1 MQEALYRKHRPATLE
16 ELVGQP
22 DAVALISEQIKKNNL
37 SHAYLFSGPRGVGK
51 TSLARIIA
59 TTIGCDPV
67 FDITEIDAA
76 SHNKVDDIRELN
88 DNINFI
94 ASSPGKKR
102 VFILDEAHMLSNA
115 ASNAFLK
122 TLEEPPEHV
131 IFILATTEPERVI
144 ETIRSRTTHLAFKRI
159 GSEEIITSLEKISK
173 KEKIK
178 LSIEIL
184 EYISNQS
191 DGSLRD
197 AINLFEQTFSTFGNK
212 ATMEELYSILGK
224 VTTADLHQ
232 IIEAMGTQDTS
243 TVLKILRDN
252 YRSGLQAID
261 ILNSITDL
269 FRNIFYFKY
278 LPEDENFTSL
288 SDSEKDLVNSCN
300 DIISAKDLSKILD
313 MLDDINQSIKS
324 SPSQELKLELFLV
337 RLIKPQLATDIKS
350 VSRRVD
356 ILESREQEDTKYQE
370 KENLKDKKKLI
381 NEAKPD
387 KKETPKKKA
396 PSSKNKVGKKDIEN
410 FDVYWPKILQE
421 AKSVLTP
428 RKYSYLTLVKPE
440 VVDSENLVLYIDSE
454 NEYLITELRKSEDV
468 IELIKSSVAKK
479 IGVDISI
486 SIQPHES
493 PQSGDQ
499 TSEEIQSNINEIFD
513 VESID

>member
-1 MQEALYRKHRPATLE
+1 MQEALYRKYRPSSLE

-22 DAVALISEQIKKNNL
+22 DAVQLISEQIKNSNL

-76 SHNKVDDIRELN
+76 SHNKVDDVRELN
-88 DNINFI
+88 DSVNFI

-102 VFILDEAHMLSNA
+102 VFILDEVHMLSNA

-144 ETIRSRTTHLAFKRI
+144 ETIRSRTTQIAFKRI
-159 GSEEIITSLEKISK
+159 KNTDIITSLEKISK
-173 KEKIK
+173 AEKIK
-178 LSIEIL
+178 LSKDVL
-184 EYISNQS
+184 EYIANQS

-212 ATMEELYSILGK
+212 ATMEQLYSILGK
-224 VTTADLHQ
+224 VTITDLLQ
-232 IIEAMGTQDTS
+232 ILEAMGTQDTA
-243 TVLKILRDN
+243 TVLKVLRAN
-252 YRSGLQAID
+252 YKNGLQAID

-269 FRNIFYFKY
+269 FRNLFYFKY

-288 SDSEKDLVNSCN
+288 SDSEKELIKNCN
-300 DIISAKDLSKILD
+300 DIISAKDLSRILD
-313 MLDDINQSIKS
+313 MLDEINQSIKT

-337 RLIKPQLATDIKS
+337 KLIKPQLATDIKS

-356 ILESREQEDTKYQE
+356 MLEEHGVTEKISEEQQTSP
-370 KENLKDKKKLI
+370 DKKKLG
-381 NEAKPD
+381 NEKVAKGKPTKENT
-387 KKETPKKKA
+387 KKPIV
-396 PSSKNKVGKKDIEN
+396 KNDIEN
-410 FDVYWPKILQE
+410 FDVYWPKILEE
-421 AKSVLTP
+421 AKEILTP

-440 VVDSENLVLYIDSE
+440 VIDSNNLTLYIDSE
-454 NEYLITELRKSEDV
+454 NEYLISELRKSDEI
-468 IELIKSSVAKK
+468 IELIKSNVTQKMGVEVTVA
-479 IGVDISI
+479 
-486 SIQPHES
+486 IQPHEGL
-493 PQSGDQ
+493 QNNNQ
-499 TSEEIQSNINEIFD
+499 TSRDFQSNISEIFD

>member
-1 MQEALYRKHRPATLE
+1 MQEALYRKYRPSSLE

-22 DAVALISEQIKKNNL
+22 DAVQLISEQIKNSNL

-76 SHNKVDDIRELN
+76 SHNKVDDVRELN
-88 DNINFI
+88 DSVNFI

-102 VFILDEAHMLSNA
+102 VFILDEVHMLSNA

-144 ETIRSRTTHLAFKRI
+144 ETIRSRTTQIAFKRI
-159 GSEEIITSLEKISK
+159 KNTDIITSLEKISK
-173 KEKIK
+173 AEKIK
-178 LSIEIL
+178 LSKDVL
-184 EYISNQS
+184 EYIANQS

-212 ATMEELYSILGK
+212 ATMEQLYSILGK
-224 VTTADLHQ
+224 VTITDLLQ
-232 IIEAMGTQDTS
+232 ILEAMGTQDTA
-243 TVLKILRDN
+243 TVLKVLRAN
-252 YRSGLQAID
+252 YKNGLQAID

-269 FRNIFYFKY
+269 FRNLFYFKY

-288 SDSEKDLVNSCN
+288 SDSEKELIKNCN
-300 DIISAKDLSKILD
+300 DIISAKDLSRILD
-313 MLDDINQSIKS
+313 MLDEINQSIKT

-337 RLIKPQLATDIKS
+337 KLIKPQLATDIKS

-356 ILESREQEDTKYQE
+356 MLEKHGVTE
-370 KENLKDKKKLI
+370 KISEKQQTSSDKKKLG
-381 NEAKPD
+381 NEKVAKD
-387 KKETPKKKA
+387 KPTKK
-396 PSSKNKVGKKDIEN
+396 NTKKPLIKTDIEN
-410 FDVYWPKILQE
+410 FDVYWPKILEE
-421 AKSVLTP
+421 AKAILTP

-440 VVDSENLVLYIDSE
+440 VIDSNNLTLYIDSE
-454 NEYLITELRKSEDV
+454 NEYLISELRKSDEI
-468 IELIKSSVAKK
+468 IELIKSNVTQKMGVEVTVA
-479 IGVDISI
+479 
-486 SIQPHES
+486 IQPHEGL
-493 PQSGDQ
+493 QNNNQ
-499 TSEEIQSNINEIFD
+499 TSKDVQSNISEIFD

>member
-1 MQEALYRKHRPATLE
+1 MQEALYRKYRPSSLE
-16 ELVGQP
+16 ELVGQG
-22 DAVALISEQIKKNNL
+22 DAVQLIREQIKNGNL

-76 SHNKVDDIRELN
+76 SHNKVDDVRELN
-88 DNINFI
+88 DSVNFI

-102 VFILDEAHMLSNA
+102 VFILDEVHMLSNA

-144 ETIRSRTTHLAFKRI
+144 ETIRSRTTQIAFKRI
-159 GSEEIITSLEKISK
+159 KNTDIITSLEKISK
-173 KEKIK
+173 AEKIN
-178 LSIEIL
+178 LSKDVL
-184 EYISNQS
+184 EYIANQS

-212 ATMEELYSILGK
+212 ATMEQLYSILGK
-224 VTTADLHQ
+224 VTTTDLLQ
-232 IIEAMGTQDTS
+232 ILEAMGTQDTA
-243 TVLKILRDN
+243 TVLKVLRGN
-252 YRSGLQAID
+252 YKNGLQAID

-269 FRNIFYFKY
+269 FRNLFYFKY

-288 SDSEKDLVNSCN
+288 SDSEKELIKKCN
-300 DIISAKDLSKILD
+300 DIISAKDLSRILD
-313 MLDDINQSIKS
+313 MLDEINQSIKT

-337 RLIKPQLATDIKS
+337 KLIKPQLATDIKS

-356 ILESREQEDTKYQE
+356 MLEEYGVSE
-370 KENLKDKKKLI
+370 KISEKKQTSPDKKKLA
-381 NEAKPD
+381 NEKVAKD
-387 KKETPKKKA
+387 KAKKENTKK
-396 PSSKNKVGKKDIEN
+396 SNVKNDIEN
-410 FDVYWPKILQE
+410 FDVYWPKILEE
-421 AKSVLTP
+421 AKSILTP

-440 VVDSENLVLYIDSE
+440 VIDSNNLTLYIDSE
-454 NEYLITELRKSEDV
+454 NEYLISELRKSDEI
-468 IELIKSSVAKK
+468 IELIKSNVTQKMGVEVTVA
-479 IGVDISI
+479 
-486 SIQPHES
+486 IQPHEGL
-493 PQSGDQ
+493 QNNNQ
-499 TSEEIQSNINEIFD
+499 TSKDVQSNISEIFD

>member
-1 MQEALYRKHRPATLE
+1 MQEALYRKYRPNTLD

-22 DAVALISEQIKKNNL
+22 DVVALISEQVIKNNL
-37 SHAYLFSGPRGVGK
+37 GHAYLFSGPRGVGK

-88 DNINFI
+88 DSVNFI

-102 VFILDEAHMLSNA
+102 VFILDEVHMLSNA

-159 GSEEIITSLEKISK
+159 GNEEIVTTLEKISK

-178 LSIEIL
+178 LSKEIL

-197 AINLFEQTFSTFGNK
+197 AINLFEQTYSTFGNK
-212 ATMEELYSILGK
+212 ATIEELYSILGK
-224 VTTADLHQ
+224 VTISDLFQ

-243 TVLKILRDN
+243 TVLTILRNN
-252 YRSGLQAID
+252 YKSGLQAVD

-269 FRNIFYFKY
+269 FRNLFYFKY
-278 LPEDENFTSL
+278 LPEDKSFTSL
-288 SDSEKDLVNSCN
+288 SNSEKELVKSCN
-300 DIISAKDLSKILD
+300 EIISAKDLSRILD
-313 MLDDINQSIKS
+313 MLDEVNQSIKT

-337 RLIKPQLATDIKS
+337 RLIKPQLASDIKS

-356 ILESREQEDTKYQE
+356 ILESKEQRDNNYQQE
-370 KENLKDKKKLI
+370 QTSKDKKKPI
-381 NEAKPD
+381 NKAKSQEKEINPPLK
-387 KKETPKKKA
+387 KKEV
-396 PSSKNKVGKKDIEN
+396 NKDIDN

-421 AKSVLTP
+421 AKTVLTP
-428 RKYSYLTLVKPE
+428 RKYSYLTLVKPDID
-440 VVDSENLVLYIDSE
+440 DSENLVLYIDSE
-454 NEYLITELRKSEDV
+454 NEYLITELRKSED
-468 IELIKSSVAKK
+468 ILDLIKSNVAKK

-486 SIQPHES
+486 SIQPHDGL
-493 PQSGDQ
+493 QSVDQ

-513 VESID
+513 VENID

>member
-1 MQEALYRKHRPATLE
+1 MQEALYRKYRPNTLD

-22 DAVALISEQIKKNNL
+22 DAVALITEQIKKKNL
-37 SHAYLFSGPRGVGK
+37 GHAYLFSGPRGVGK

-88 DNINFI
+88 DSVNFI

-102 VFILDEAHMLSNA
+102 VFILDEVHMLSNA

-159 GSEEIITSLEKISK
+159 GNEEIITSLEKISNQ
-173 KEKIK
+173 EKIK
-178 LSIEIL
+178 LSKELL

-191 DGSLRD
+191 EGSLRD
-197 AINLFEQTFSTFGNK
+197 AINLFEQTYSTFGNK
-212 ATMEELYSILGK
+212 ATIEELYSILGK
-224 VTTADLHQ
+224 VTTSDLFQ
-232 IIEAMGTQDTS
+232 IVQAMGTQDTS
-243 TVLKILRDN
+243 TVLKILRNN

-261 ILNSITDL
+261 ILNSVTDL
-269 FRNIFYFKY
+269 FRNLFYFKY

-288 SDSEKDLVNSCN
+288 SNSEKELVKNCN
-300 DIISAKDLSKILD
+300 EIISAKDLSRILD
-313 MLDDINQSIKS
+313 MLDEVNQSIKT

-337 RLIKPQLATDIKS
+337 KLIKPQLASDIKS
-350 VSRRVD
+350 ISRRVD
-356 ILESREQEDTKYQE
+356 ILESREQVDGDLKEKQTPRGKKKPISKDMSEE
-370 KENLKDKKKLI
+370 KEVKLSKEKKT
-381 NEAKPD
+381 A
-387 KKETPKKKA
+387 
-396 PSSKNKVGKKDIEN
+396 KKDIEN

-421 AKSVLTP
+421 AKLVLTP
-428 RKYSYLTLVKPE
+428 RKYSYLTLVKPD

-454 NEYLITELRKSEDV
+454 NEYLISELRKSED
-468 IELIKSSVAKK
+468 ILELIKSNIAKK

-486 SIQPHES
+486 SIEPHLVL
-493 PQSGDQ
+493 QSTDQ

>member
-1 MQEALYRKHRPATLE
+1 MQEALYRKYRPSSLE

-22 DAVALISEQIKKNNL
+22 DAVQLISEQIKNSNL

-76 SHNKVDDIRELN
+76 SHNKVDDVRELN
-88 DNINFI
+88 DSVNFI

-102 VFILDEAHMLSNA
+102 VFILDEVHMLSNA

-144 ETIRSRTTHLAFKRI
+144 ETIRSRTTQIAFKRI
-159 GSEEIITSLEKISK
+159 KNADIITSLEMISK
-173 KEKIK
+173 AEKIK
-178 LSIEIL
+178 LSKDVL
-184 EYISNQS
+184 EYIANQS

-212 ATMEELYSILGK
+212 ATMEQLYSILGK
-224 VTTADLHQ
+224 VTISDLLQ
-232 IIEAMGTQDTS
+232 ILEAMGTQDTAS
-243 TVLKILRDN
+243 VLRVLRAN
-252 YRSGLQAID
+252 YKNGLQAID

-269 FRNIFYFKY
+269 FRNLFYFKY

-288 SDSEKDLVNSCN
+288 SDSEKELIKNCN
-300 DIISAKDLSKILD
+300 DIISAKDLSRILD
-313 MLDDINQSIKS
+313 MLDEINQSIKT

-337 RLIKPQLATDIKS
+337 KLIKPQLATDIKS

-356 ILESREQEDTKYQE
+356 MLEQHGVTE
-370 KENLKDKKKLI
+370 KITEKRQTPPDKKKLA
-381 NEAKPD
+381 NEKVAKD
-387 KKETPKKKA
+387 K
-396 PSSKNKVGKKDIEN
+396 SKKDIIKKPIVKNDIDN
-410 FDVYWPKILQE
+410 FDVYWPKILEE
-421 AKSVLTP
+421 AKSILTP

-440 VVDSENLVLYIDSE
+440 VIDSNNLTLYIDSE
-454 NEYLITELRKSEDV
+454 NEYLISELRKSDEI
-468 IELIKSSVAKK
+468 IELIKSNVTQK
-479 IGVDISI
+479 IGVEVTVT
-486 SIQPHES
+486 IQPHEGL
-493 PQSGDQ
+493 QNNNQ
-499 TSEEIQSNINEIFD
+499 TSKDVQSNISEIFD

>member
-1 MQEALYRKHRPATLE
+1 MQEALYRKYRPSSLE
-16 ELVGQP
+16 ELVGQS
-22 DAVALISEQIKKNNL
+22 DAVQLISEQIKNSSL

-76 SHNKVDDIRELN
+76 SHNKVDDVRELN
-88 DNINFI
+88 DSVNFI

-102 VFILDEAHMLSNA
+102 VFILDEVHMLSNA

-144 ETIRSRTTHLAFKRI
+144 ETIRSRTTQIAFKRI
-159 GSEEIITSLEKISK
+159 KNDDIITSLEKISK
-173 KEKIK
+173 AEKIK
-178 LSIEIL
+178 LSKDVL
-184 EYISNQS
+184 EYIANQS

-212 ATMEELYSILGK
+212 ATMEQLYSILGK
-224 VTTADLHQ
+224 VTITDLLQ
-232 IIEAMGTQDTS
+232 ILEAMGTQDTA
-243 TVLKILRDN
+243 TVLRVLRAN
-252 YRSGLQAID
+252 YKNGLQAID

-269 FRNIFYFKY
+269 FRNLFYFKY

-288 SDSEKDLVNSCN
+288 SDSEKELIKNCN
-300 DIISAKDLSKILD
+300 DIISAKDLSRILD
-313 MLDDINQSIKS
+313 MLDEINQSIKT

-337 RLIKPQLATDIKS
+337 KLIKPQLATDIKS

-356 ILESREQEDTKYQE
+356 MLEEQNVTE
-370 KENLKDKKKLI
+370 KISEKQQTSSDKKKLG
-381 NEAKPD
+381 NEKVAKD
-387 KKETPKKKA
+387 KPTKENTKK
-396 PSSKNKVGKKDIEN
+396 SIVKNDIEN
-410 FDVYWPKILQE
+410 FDVYWPKILEE
-421 AKSVLTP
+421 AKAILTP

-440 VVDSENLVLYIDSE
+440 VIDSNNLTLYIDSE
-454 NEYLITELRKSEDV
+454 NEYLITELRKSDEI
-468 IELIKSSVAKK
+468 IELIKSNVTQKMGVEVTVA
-479 IGVDISI
+479 
-486 SIQPHES
+486 IQPHEGL
-493 PQSGDQ
+493 QNNNQ
-499 TSEEIQSNINEIFD
+499 TSKDVQSNISEIFD

>member
-1 MQEALYRKHRPATLE
+1 MQEALYRKYRPSSLE
-16 ELVGQP
+16 ELVGQS
-22 DAVALISEQIKKNNL
+22 DAVQLISEQIKNSNL

-76 SHNKVDDIRELN
+76 SHNKVDDVRELN
-88 DNINFI
+88 DSVNFI

-102 VFILDEAHMLSNA
+102 VFILDEVHMLSNA

-144 ETIRSRTTHLAFKRI
+144 ETIRSRTTQIAFKRI
-159 GSEEIITSLEKISK
+159 KNADIITSLEKISK
-173 KEKIK
+173 AEKIK
-178 LSIEIL
+178 LSKDVL
-184 EYISNQS
+184 EYIANQS

-212 ATMEELYSILGK
+212 ATMEQLYSILGK
-224 VTTADLHQ
+224 VTITDLLQ
-232 IIEAMGTQDTS
+232 ILEAMGTQDTA
-243 TVLKILRDN
+243 TVLKVLRAN
-252 YRSGLQAID
+252 YKNGLQAID

-269 FRNIFYFKY
+269 FRNLFYFKY

-288 SDSEKDLVNSCN
+288 SDSEKELIKNCN
-300 DIISAKDLSKILD
+300 DIISAKDLSRILD
-313 MLDDINQSIKS
+313 MLDEINQSIKT

-337 RLIKPQLATDIKS
+337 KLIKPQLATDIKS

-356 ILESREQEDTKYQE
+356 MLEEHGVTE
-370 KENLKDKKKLI
+370 KISEKQQTSSDKKKLG
-381 NEAKPD
+381 NEKLAKD
-387 KKETPKKKA
+387 KPTKENTKKTIV
-396 PSSKNKVGKKDIEN
+396 KNDIEN
-410 FDVYWPKILQE
+410 FDVYWPKILEE
-421 AKSVLTP
+421 AKGILTP

-440 VVDSENLVLYIDSE
+440 VIDSNNLTLYIDSE
-454 NEYLITELRKSEDV
+454 NEYLISELRKSDEI
-468 IELIKSSVAKK
+468 IELIKSNVTQKMGVEVTVA
-479 IGVDISI
+479 
-486 SIQPHES
+486 IQPHEGL
-493 PQSGDQ
+493 QNNNQ
-499 TSEEIQSNINEIFD
+499 TSKDVQSNISEIFD

>member
-1 MQEALYRKHRPATLE
+1 MQEALYRKYRPSSLE

-22 DAVALISEQIKKNNL
+22 DAVQLISEQIKNSNL

-59 TTIGCDPV
+59 TIIGCDPV

-76 SHNKVDDIRELN
+76 SHNKVDDVRELN
-88 DNINFI
+88 DSVNFI

-102 VFILDEAHMLSNA
+102 VFILDEVHMLSNA

-144 ETIRSRTTHLAFKRI
+144 ETIRSRTTQIAFKRI
-159 GSEEIITSLEKISK
+159 KNTDIITSLEKISK
-173 KEKIK
+173 AEKIK
-178 LSIEIL
+178 LSKDVL
-184 EYISNQS
+184 EYIANQS

-212 ATMEELYSILGK
+212 ATMEQLYSILGK
-224 VTTADLHQ
+224 VTISDLLQ
-232 IIEAMGTQDTS
+232 ILEAMGTQDTA
-243 TVLKILRDN
+243 TVLKVLRAN
-252 YRSGLQAID
+252 YKNGLQAID

-269 FRNIFYFKY
+269 FRNLFYFKY

-288 SDSEKDLVNSCN
+288 SESEKELIKNCN
-300 DIISAKDLSKILD
+300 DIISAKDLSRILD
-313 MLDDINQSIKS
+313 MLDEINQSIKT

-337 RLIKPQLATDIKS
+337 KLIKPQLATDIKS

-356 ILESREQEDTKYQE
+356 MLEEHGVTE
-370 KENLKDKKKLI
+370 KISEKQQTSSDKKKLG
-381 NEAKPD
+381 NEKVAKGKPT
-387 KKETPKKKA
+387 KENTKTPIV
-396 PSSKNKVGKKDIEN
+396 KNDIDN
-410 FDVYWPKILQE
+410 FDVYWPKILEE
-421 AKSVLTP
+421 AKAILTP

-440 VVDSENLVLYIDSE
+440 VIDSNNLTLYIDSE
-454 NEYLITELRKSEDV
+454 NEYLITELRKSDEI
-468 IELIKSSVAKK
+468 IELIKSNVTQKMGVEVTVA
-479 IGVDISI
+479 
-486 SIQPHES
+486 IQPHEGL
-493 PQSGDQ
+493 QNNNQ
-499 TSEEIQSNINEIFD
+499 TSKDVQSNISEIFD

>member
-1 MQEALYRKHRPATLE
+1 
-16 ELVGQP
+16 
-22 DAVALISEQIKKNNL
+22 
-37 SHAYLFSGPRGVGK
+37 
-51 TSLARIIA
+51 
-59 TTIGCDPV
+59 
-67 FDITEIDAA
+67 
-76 SHNKVDDIRELN
+76 
-88 DNINFI
+88 
-94 ASSPGKKR
+94 
-102 VFILDEAHMLSNA
+102 
-115 ASNAFLK
+115 
-122 TLEEPPEHV
+122 
-131 IFILATTEPERVI
+131 
-144 ETIRSRTTHLAFKRI
+144 
-159 GSEEIITSLEKISK
+159 
-173 KEKIK
+173 
-178 LSIEIL
+178 
-184 EYISNQS
+184 
-191 DGSLRD
+191 
-197 AINLFEQTFSTFGNK
+197 
-212 ATMEELYSILGK
+212 
-224 VTTADLHQ
+224 
-232 IIEAMGTQDTS
+232 MGTQDTS

>member
-1 MQEALYRKHRPATLE
+1 MQEALYRKYRPNTLD

-22 DAVALISEQIKKNNL
+22 DAVALITEQIKKKNL
-37 SHAYLFSGPRGVGK
+37 GHAYLFSGPRGVGK

-88 DNINFI
+88 DSVNFI

-102 VFILDEAHMLSNA
+102 VFILDEVHMLSNA

-159 GSEEIITSLEKISK
+159 GNEEIITSLEKISNQ
-173 KEKIK
+173 EKIK
-178 LSIEIL
+178 LSKELL

-191 DGSLRD
+191 EGSLRD
-197 AINLFEQTFSTFGNK
+197 AINLFEQTYSTFGNK
-212 ATMEELYSILGK
+212 ATIEELYSILGK
-224 VTTADLHQ
+224 VTTSDLFQ
-232 IIEAMGTQDTS
+232 IVQAMGTQDTS
-243 TVLKILRDN
+243 TVLKILRNN

-261 ILNSITDL
+261 ILNSVTDL
-269 FRNIFYFKY
+269 FRNLFYFKY

-288 SDSEKDLVNSCN
+288 SNSEKELVKNCN
-300 DIISAKDLSKILD
+300 EIISAKDLSRILD
-313 MLDDINQSIKS
+313 MLDEVNQSIKT

-337 RLIKPQLATDIKS
+337 KLIKPQLASDIKS
-350 VSRRVD
+350 ISRRVD
-356 ILESREQEDTKYQE
+356 IIESREQVGADLKEKQTPRGKKKSISKDMSEE
-370 KENLKDKKKLI
+370 KEVKLSEEKKT
-381 NEAKPD
+381 A
-387 KKETPKKKA
+387 
-396 PSSKNKVGKKDIEN
+396 KKDIEN

-421 AKSVLTP
+421 AKLVLTP
-428 RKYSYLTLVKPE
+428 RKYSYLTLVKPD

-454 NEYLITELRKSEDV
+454 NEYLISELRKSED
-468 IELIKSSVAKK
+468 ILELIKSNIAKK

-486 SIQPHES
+486 SIEPHLVH
-493 PQSGDQ
+493 QSTDQ

>member
-1 MQEALYRKHRPATLE
+1 MQEALYRKYRPSSLE
-16 ELVGQP
+16 ELVGQS
-22 DAVALISEQIKKNNL
+22 DAVQLISEQIKNSNL

-76 SHNKVDDIRELN
+76 SHNKVDAVRELN
-88 DNINFI
+88 ASVNFI

-102 VFILDEAHMLSNA
+102 VFILDEVHMLSNA

-144 ETIRSRTTHLAFKRI
+144 ETIRSRTTQIAFKRI
-159 GSEEIITSLEKISK
+159 KNADIITSLEKISK
-173 KEKIK
+173 AEKIK
-178 LSIEIL
+178 LSKDVL
-184 EYISNQS
+184 EYIANQS

-212 ATMEELYSILGK
+212 ATMEQLYSILGK
-224 VTTADLHQ
+224 VTITDLLQ
-232 IIEAMGTQDTS
+232 ILEAMGTQDTA
-243 TVLKILRDN
+243 TVLKVLRAN
-252 YRSGLQAID
+252 YKNGLQAID

-269 FRNIFYFKY
+269 FRNLFYFKY

-288 SDSEKDLVNSCN
+288 SDSEKELIKNCN
-300 DIISAKDLSKILD
+300 DIISAKDLSRILD
-313 MLDDINQSIKS
+313 MLDEINQSIKT

-337 RLIKPQLATDIKS
+337 KLIKPQLATDIKS

-356 ILESREQEDTKYQE
+356 MLEEHGVTE
-370 KENLKDKKKLI
+370 KISEKQQTSSDKKKLG
-381 NEAKPD
+381 NEKVAKD
-387 KKETPKKKA
+387 KPTKENTNKPIV
-396 PSSKNKVGKKDIEN
+396 KNDIEN
-410 FDVYWPKILQE
+410 FDVYWPKILEE
-421 AKSVLTP
+421 AKAILTP

-440 VVDSENLVLYIDSE
+440 VIDSNNLTLYIDSE
-454 NEYLITELRKSEDV
+454 NEYLITELRKSDEI
-468 IELIKSSVAKK
+468 IELIKSNVTQKMGVEVTVA
-479 IGVDISI
+479 
-486 SIQPHES
+486 IQPHEGL
-493 PQSGDQ
+493 QNNNQ
-499 TSEEIQSNINEIFD
+499 TSKDVQSNISEIFD